1 MAQKVVILNFV
12 QGKEN
17 DHVFIPSRNKLL
29 KDLPKGVVY
38 MEHNKNH
45 KTELELLKKKHPRY
59 FEDGTFSLEPIK
71 LVDSAKKEYLSK
83 STSFKNPNNEEK
95 I

>member
-1 MAQKVVILNFV
+1 MAQKVEVLKFA

-59 FEDGTFSLEPIK
+59 FEDGTFCLEPIR
-71 LVDSAKKEYLSK
+71 LVDPNKKEDPSK
-83 STSFKNPNNEEK
+83 NSSTNNSGGK
-95 I
+95 S

>member
-1 MAQKVVILNFV
+1 MAQKVVILKFGK
-12 QGKEN
+12 GKEN

-45 KTELELLKKKHPRY
+45 AQELESLKEKHPRY
-59 FEDGTFSLEPIK
+59 FEDGTFSLEVLKTVEP
-71 LVDSAKKEYLSK
+71 VK
-83 STSFKNPNNEEK
+83 STGSKNINEEK
-95 I
+95 K